1 MAHEGKPWIIA
12 CHRSPNISATAPAT
26 SGPTPSQRNPMIAPN
41 NSVVAGV
48 GGRRCY
54 GAAAR
59 AYASSTSTRKTAA
72 RVSMDGRCFVRSW

>member
-1 MAHEGKPWIIA
+1 
-12 CHRSPNISATAPAT
+12 
-26 SGPTPSQRNPMIAPN
+26 MIAPN

-72 RVSMDGRCFVRSW
+72 RFSMDDHCFVRSW